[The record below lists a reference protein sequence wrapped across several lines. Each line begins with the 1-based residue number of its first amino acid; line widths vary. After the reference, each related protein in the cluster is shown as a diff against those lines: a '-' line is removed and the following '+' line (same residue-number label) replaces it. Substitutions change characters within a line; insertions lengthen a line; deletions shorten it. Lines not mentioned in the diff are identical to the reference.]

1 MIIAGAEM
9 LSTQE
14 VLKRQWS
21 SCICLLKQCI
31 YLIGF
36 CWSGFWQSFFFFS
49 GYSTHQKRESEVK
62 QLCIHKERNKRGIKK
77 KKKKVIRGHLG
88 QGQPVLHTSVAPY
101 PTAQFNNWCLQWWSC
116 IIKGMQSS
124 PLESLLKCV
133 QLLLGR
139 FPFEIFKSLSIG
151 PDGTGFGYLEHFTG

>member
-1 MIIAGAEM
+1 MVFLHLFIKTMYIPNWFLLVRILTIFLFFFWIFNPPEERKWSQANCVSIRKE
-9 LSTQE
+9 TKE
-14 VLKRQWS
+14 VL
-21 SCICLLKQCI
+21 
-31 YLIGF
+31 
-36 CWSGFWQSFFFFS
+36 
-49 GYSTHQKRESEVK
+49 
-62 QLCIHKERNKRGIKK
+62 KK
-77 KKKKVIRGHLG
+77 KKKSIRGHLG

-101 PTAQFNNWCLQWWSC
+101 PTAQFNNWCLPWWSC

-139 FPFEIFKSLSIG
+139 FPFEIFKSLSVG